1 MSPHQP
7 LSLCKDDVILN
18 IKPQN
23 QIQKVFKLKQDKK
36 PRLSLKNKYLPCY
49 QFSFVYLGILTN
61 YVDPQRFISH
71 FRQLK
76 ALKCLTLDLT
86 YLLQIPSQYIAK
98 IFISLKYLK
107 NLTVL
112 HFELTRISY
121 LTEPNLHALCQAIP
135 ILNNLPNPKIN
146 FSLETSRMTTDEKS
160 NLCALFESFNKLK
173 RFTSVN
179 LTFLR
184 SIEIASIVEVIGS
197 LRVSKSLTKFSLTL
211 ENCTLNRFHELFCT
225 ISEVKSLKNSKILLK
240 ECEVPHYVMLKNIL
254 PFVKEVGEK
263 GDLKATFENYRHL
276 FKKSERLL
284 FNKEIQKIKSSY
296 KIQVQFI
303 EKFRIGQKLK
313 SLYQQGL
320 TSYRDMGRAQKIYYL
335 ILIFIILGMIG
346 LFIFV
351 LPDD

>member
-1 MSPHQP
+1 MSPHDP
-7 LSLCKDDVILN
+7 LSLCKDNIILN

-23 QIQKVFKLKQDKK
+23 QIHKIFKSKQDKK

-61 YVDPQRFISH
+61 YLDPQRFISH
-71 FRQLK
+71 LRQLK
-76 ALKCLTLDLT
+76 AIKYLTLDLT

-107 NLTVL
+107 NLSVL
-112 HFELTRISY
+112 QFELTRISY

-135 ILNNLPNPKIN
+135 ILNNLPNPQIN
-146 FSLETSRMTTDEKS
+146 FSLDTSRMTAGEKS

-173 RFTSVN
+173 RFTSVSLN
-179 LTFLR
+179 FLR
-184 SIEIASIVEVIGS
+184 YIEIASIVEVIGT
-197 LRVSKSLTKFSLTL
+197 LRASKSLAKFSLTL
-211 ENCTLNRFHELFCT
+211 ENCTLNRFHELFYT
-225 ISEVKSLKNSKILLK
+225 ISEIKSLKNSRILLK

-263 GDLKATFENYRHL
+263 GDLTVTFENYRHL

-284 FNKEIQKIKSSY
+284 FTKEIQKIKPSC
-296 KIQVQFI
+296 KIQVEFI
-303 EKFRIGQKLK
+303 EKFRIVQKFK

-320 TSYRDMGRAQKIYYL
+320 ASYRDMGRAQKIYYL
-335 ILIFIILGMIG
+335 ILIFIIIGMII